1 MWISVLEDEAVLNNL
16 ITKYLQ
22 KEGYSVRSYLRGED
36 AVQGLD
42 KPTDLWV
49 IDIMLPDIDGFTVFR
64 EVQRKNP
71 NSYVIFISARN
82 QDIDRL
88 AGLELGGDDYISKP
102 FLVRELVIK
111 VQRLLKGGRPK
122 TAEVQVG
129 PYTVHL
135 EKHLVYCGGESI
147 SLTVKEYDL
156 LLYLAANRGH
166 VLKRGDILDAV
177 WGYTFYGSDR
187 VVDDTIRRLRKK
199 LPGIEIST
207 LYGLGYCLTGR
218 GMNRFATRYWLQDW
232 PLSVQLWACLSLAEG
247 LHFGRHPA
255 VRPPPAS
262 AGGAR
267 TVVWAGRPVPPAA
280 HCKPVRRQ
288 AGGPA
293 HYRAPGAAGRESGAH
308 QGQKLE

>member
-49 IDIMLPDIDGFTVFR
+49 IDIMLPGHRRLHRLSGGTEEESQQLCDLHFCPQPGYRPPGRAGAGRGRLHLQTLSGAGAGY
-64 EVQRKNP
+64 QG
-71 NSYVIFISARN
+71 SA
-82 QDIDRL
+82 
-88 AGLELGGDDYISKP
+88 AAE
-102 FLVRELVIK
+102 
-111 VQRLLKGGRPK
+111 GGRPK

-135 EKHLVYCGGESI
+135 EKHLVYCGSESI

-207 LYGLGYCLTGR
+207 LYGLGYCLTEER
-218 GMNRFATRYWLQDW
+218 HE
-232 PLSVQLWACLSLAEG
+232 SL
-247 LHFGRHPA
+247 
-255 VRPPPAS
+255 
-262 AGGAR
+262 
-267 TVVWAGRPVPPAA
+267 
-280 HCKPVRRQ
+280 CD
-288 AGGPA
+288 
-293 HYRAPGAAGRESGAH
+293 
-308 QGQKLE
+308 

>member
-64 EVQRKNP
+64 EVQR
-71 NSYVIFISARN
+71 
-82 QDIDRL
+82 
-88 AGLELGGDDYISKP
+88 LGGDDYISKP

-135 EKHLVYCGGESI
+135 EKHLVYCGSESI

-207 LYGLGYCLTGR
+207 LYGLGYCLTEER
-218 GMNRFATRYWLQDW
+218 HE
-232 PLSVQLWACLSLAEG
+232 SL
-247 LHFGRHPA
+247 
-255 VRPPPAS
+255 
-262 AGGAR
+262 
-267 TVVWAGRPVPPAA
+267 
-280 HCKPVRRQ
+280 CD
-288 AGGPA
+288 
-293 HYRAPGAAGRESGAH
+293 
-308 QGQKLE
+308 

>member
-122 TAEVQVG
+122 TG
-129 PYTVHL
+129 PGGAVHGPSGKAPGL
-135 EKHLVYCGGESI
+135 LRQREYQPHGE
-147 SLTVKEYDL
+147 
-156 LLYLAANRGH
+156 G
-166 VLKRGDILDAV
+166 
-177 WGYTFYGSDR
+177 
-187 VVDDTIRRLRKK
+187 
-199 LPGIEIST
+199 
-207 LYGLGYCLTGR
+207 
-218 GMNRFATRYWLQDW
+218 
-232 PLSVQLWACLSLAEG
+232 
-247 LHFGRHPA
+247 
-255 VRPPPAS
+255 VRPAALS
-262 AGGAR
+262 GG
-267 TVVWAGRPVPPAA
+267 
-280 HCKPVRRQ
+280 
-288 AGGPA
+288 
-293 HYRAPGAAGRESGAH
+293 
-308 QGQKLE
+308 

>member
-122 TAEVQVG
+122 TAEVR
-129 PYTVHL
+129 
-135 EKHLVYCGGESI
+135 I
-147 SLTVKEYDL
+147 
-156 LLYLAANRGH
+156 
-166 VLKRGDILDAV
+166 
-177 WGYTFYGSDR
+177 
-187 VVDDTIRRLRKK
+187 
-199 LPGIEIST
+199 
-207 LYGLGYCLTGR
+207 
-218 GMNRFATRYWLQDW
+218 
-232 PLSVQLWACLSLAEG
+232 LSV
-247 LHFGRHPA
+247 R
-255 VRPPPAS
+255 
-262 AGGAR
+262 
-267 TVVWAGRPVPPAA
+267 
-280 HCKPVRRQ
+280 K
-288 AGGPA
+288 
-293 HYRAPGAAGRESGAH
+293 
-308 QGQKLE
+308 

>member
-135 EKHLVYCGGESI
+135 EKHLVYCGSESI
-147 SLTVKEYDL
+147 SLTVSGNEAALQTVFDNLVENGLRYAASYIRMELTGEEEGGYLLTVENDGAPIPQPTLNVLFQKFYKGADGNFGLGLYIAKKIVQFHKGDIWASNWADGVRFQL
-156 LLYLAANRGH
+156 LLR
-166 VLKRGDILDAV
+166 RE
-177 WGYTFYGSDR
+177 DR
-187 VVDDTIRRLRKK
+187 
-199 LPGIEIST
+199 
-207 LYGLGYCLTGR
+207 
-218 GMNRFATRYWLQDW
+218 M
-232 PLSVQLWACLSLAEG
+232 
-247 LHFGRHPA
+247 
-255 VRPPPAS
+255 
-262 AGGAR
+262 
-267 TVVWAGRPVPPAA
+267 AGR
-280 HCKPVRRQ
+280 R
-288 AGGPA
+288 
-293 HYRAPGAAGRESGAH
+293 
-308 QGQKLE
+308 

>member
-135 EKHLVYCGGESI
+135 EKHLVYCGSESI

-187 VVDDTIRRLRKK
+187 GVDDTIRRLRKK

-207 LYGLGYCLTGR
+207 LYGLGYCLTGER
-218 GMNRFATRYWLQDW
+218 HE
-232 PLSVQLWACLSLAEG
+232 SL
-247 LHFGRHPA
+247 
-255 VRPPPAS
+255 
-262 AGGAR
+262 
-267 TVVWAGRPVPPAA
+267 
-280 HCKPVRRQ
+280 CD
-288 AGGPA
+288 
-293 HYRAPGAAGRESGAH
+293 
-308 QGQKLE
+308 

>member
-135 EKHLVYCGGESI
+135 EKHLSTTCCSI
-147 SLTVKEYDL
+147 W
-156 LLYLAANRGH
+156 R
-166 VLKRGDILDAV
+166 
-177 WGYTFYGSDR
+177 
-187 VVDDTIRRLRKK
+187 
-199 LPGIEIST
+199 
-207 LYGLGYCLTGR
+207 LTG
-218 GMNRFATRYWLQDW
+218 GT
-232 PLSVQLWACLSLAEG
+232 S
-247 LHFGRHPA
+247 
-255 VRPPPAS
+255 
-262 AGGAR
+262 
-267 TVVWAGRPVPPAA
+267 
-280 HCKPVRRQ
+280 
-288 AGGPA
+288 
-293 HYRAPGAAGRESGAH
+293 
-308 QGQKLE
+308 

>member
-1 MWISVLEDEAVLNNL
+1 M
-16 ITKYLQ
+16 
-22 KEGYSVRSYLRGED
+22 
-36 AVQGLD
+36 QGLD

-135 EKHLVYCGGESI
+135 EKHLVYCGSESI

-177 WGYTFYGSDR
+177 WGLWLRPGG
-187 VVDDTIRRLRKK
+187 RRH
-199 LPGIEIST
+199 
-207 LYGLGYCLTGR
+207 
-218 GMNRFATRYWLQDW
+218 D
-232 PLSVQLWACLSLAEG
+232 
-247 LHFGRHPA
+247 
-255 VRPPPAS
+255 PPPAQE
-262 AGGAR
+262 AARHRNQYALWPGLLPDGGE
-267 TVVWAGRPVPPAA
+267 T
-280 HCKPVRRQ
+280 
-288 AGGPA
+288 
-293 HYRAPGAAGRESGAH
+293 
-308 QGQKLE
+308 

>member
-88 AGLELGGDDYISKP
+88 AGLELGRG
-102 FLVRELVIK
+102 
-111 VQRLLKGGRPK
+111 RLHLQTLSGAGAGYQGSAAAEGGRPK

-135 EKHLVYCGGESI
+135 EKHLVYCGSESI

-207 LYGLGYCLTGR
+207 LYGLGYCLTEER
-218 GMNRFATRYWLQDW
+218 HE
-232 PLSVQLWACLSLAEG
+232 SL
-247 LHFGRHPA
+247 
-255 VRPPPAS
+255 
-262 AGGAR
+262 
-267 TVVWAGRPVPPAA
+267 
-280 HCKPVRRQ
+280 CD
-288 AGGPA
+288 
-293 HYRAPGAAGRESGAH
+293 
-308 QGQKLE
+308 

>member
-1 MWISVLEDEAVLNNL
+1 MATKKKTKTEPKKKHVDNPNVIGLHSEVMEQPITQTLEQN
-16 ITKYLQ
+16 YMH
-22 KEGYSVRSYLRGED
+22 YSMSTNVSR
-36 AVQGLD
+36 AF
-42 KPTDLWV
+42 
-49 IDIMLPDIDGFTVFR
+49 PDIDGFTVFR

-135 EKHLVYCGGESI
+135 EKHLVYCGSESI

-207 LYGLGYCLTGR
+207 LYGLGYCLTGER
-218 GMNRFATRYWLQDW
+218 HE
-232 PLSVQLWACLSLAEG
+232 SL
-247 LHFGRHPA
+247 
-255 VRPPPAS
+255 
-262 AGGAR
+262 
-267 TVVWAGRPVPPAA
+267 
-280 HCKPVRRQ
+280 CD
-288 AGGPA
+288 
-293 HYRAPGAAGRESGAH
+293 
-308 QGQKLE
+308 

>member
-129 PYTVHL
+129 PYTDHL
-135 EKHLVYCGGESI
+135 EKHLVYCGSESI
-147 SLTVKEYDL
+147 SLTDE
-156 LLYLAANRGH
+156 
-166 VLKRGDILDAV
+166 
-177 WGYTFYGSDR
+177 
-187 VVDDTIRRLRKK
+187 
-199 LPGIEIST
+199 
-207 LYGLGYCLTGR
+207 
-218 GMNRFATRYWLQDW
+218 
-232 PLSVQLWACLSLAEG
+232 
-247 LHFGRHPA
+247 
-255 VRPPPAS
+255 
-262 AGGAR
+262 
-267 TVVWAGRPVPPAA
+267 
-280 HCKPVRRQ
+280 
-288 AGGPA
+288 
-293 HYRAPGAAGRESGAH
+293 
-308 QGQKLE
+308 

>member
-111 VQRLLKGGRPK
+111 VQRLLKGG
-122 TAEVQVG
+122 AAQNSGG
-129 PYTVHL
+129 PGGAVHGPSGKAPGL
-135 EKHLVYCGGESI
+135 LRRREYQPHGE
-147 SLTVKEYDL
+147 
-156 LLYLAANRGH
+156 G
-166 VLKRGDILDAV
+166 
-177 WGYTFYGSDR
+177 
-187 VVDDTIRRLRKK
+187 
-199 LPGIEIST
+199 
-207 LYGLGYCLTGR
+207 
-218 GMNRFATRYWLQDW
+218 
-232 PLSVQLWACLSLAEG
+232 
-247 LHFGRHPA
+247 
-255 VRPPPAS
+255 VRPAALS
-262 AGGAR
+262 GG
-267 TVVWAGRPVPPAA
+267 
-280 HCKPVRRQ
+280 
-288 AGGPA
+288 
-293 HYRAPGAAGRESGAH
+293 
-308 QGQKLE
+308 

>member
-16 ITKYLQ
+16 ITQ
-22 KEGYSVRSYLRGED
+22 ISAEGGLLRPQLPAGGGCC
-36 AVQGLD
+36 AGAGQAHR
-42 KPTDLWV
+42 LWV

-156 LLYLAANRGH
+156 LLYLAANRG
-166 VLKRGDILDAV
+166 
-177 WGYTFYGSDR
+177 TS
-187 VVDDTIRRLRKK
+187 
-199 LPGIEIST
+199 
-207 LYGLGYCLTGR
+207 
-218 GMNRFATRYWLQDW
+218 
-232 PLSVQLWACLSLAEG
+232 
-247 LHFGRHPA
+247 
-255 VRPPPAS
+255 
-262 AGGAR
+262 
-267 TVVWAGRPVPPAA
+267 
-280 HCKPVRRQ
+280 
-288 AGGPA
+288 
-293 HYRAPGAAGRESGAH
+293 
-308 QGQKLE
+308 